1 ISASRIEPGL
11 GCIRHARRR
20 PSPATVHFT
29 LCWKT
34 ACRHCGKWP
43 GCWCAKANRAR
54 PAVSPPPAHPED
66 SESAILA
73 GYSDANVAEL
83 VDAPGLGPGGAT
95 RASSSLAF
103 RTKALVAVAAQHR
116 TQL

>member
-11 GCIRHARRR
+11 GCIPHARRR

-43 GCWCAKANRAR
+43 GCWCAKANRASAR
-54 PAVSPPPAHPED
+54 AGHPED
-66 SESAILA
+66 SESAILG

-103 RTKALVAVAAQHR
+103 RTKALVDVAAQHSS
-116 TQL
+116 T